1 MAPRA
6 SKPAPVAT
14 TPAATPVATPA
25 TPAATPATP
34 ATKQTP
40 PVAPKV
46 TKGVTQSAPADIA
59 DATKETVVED
69 AESHLSVIDKLESKI
84 SALLSS
90 VKDIV
95 QELKAVKKE
104 YKTLKDK
111 VDRVERKRA
120 KAISNPNGF
129 AKPCKIKNELCDFL
143 AVPHGSEMSRTDV
156 TRGVNAYIKKLNLNK
171 PENKRYIVP
180 DEKLRSLLGVKP
192 TEEVSYFQLQRY
204 LSPHFI
210 KEIKPVAPA
219 ASA

>member
-1 MAPRA
+1 MAPRNTKAPVSAIPAAAPAPIEAVKPVAAPAKGKTA
-6 SKPAPVAT
+6 SAPAAAAPVIPEVPAKEVAPVA
-14 TPAATPVATPA
+14 
-25 TPAATPATP
+25 
-34 ATKQTP
+34 
-40 PVAPKV
+40 
-46 TKGVTQSAPADIA
+46 
-59 DATKETVVED
+59 E
-69 AESHLSVIDKLESKI
+69 AESQLSVIDKLESKI
-84 SALLSS
+84 TSLLTS

-95 QELKAVKKE
+95 LELKAVKKE

-210 KEIKPVAPA
+210 KEIKPVAVA
-219 ASA
+219 TA